1 MQIFGKKF
9 IMDDNVFMILCRSYF
24 PDCVFYRGGDSYSGF
39 FIAAWNKEAQESL
52 EKSGEVDYTK
62 VKFDITKHSSPKYG
76 DAINCSCPFSCRKA
90 YLSEKSFIKLLKHIK
105 KYYNGTV

>member
-1 MQIFGKKF
+1 MQRFGKKF

-24 PDCVFYRGGDSYSGF
+24 PDCVFYRGGDSYGGF

-52 EKSGEVDYTK
+52 EKFGEVDYTK
-62 VKFDITKHSSPKYG
+62 VKFHITKHSSPEYG
-76 DAINCSCPFSCRKA
+76 DAINDSIFNCRTTI
-90 YLSEKSFIKLLKHIK
+90 LSEKSFIKLLKRIK